1 MLKKKGY
8 QVQFLWVPAHEGIL
22 GNELA
27 HQAALEATVEG
38 RTIDITYKDPKRLRS
53 AAMRNERQFIRQ
65 ERIQAF
71 QNDLYGHFTR
81 KLDQA
86 LPQRHT
92 LKLYNKLS
100 IIDAS
105 ILIQLRSGHA
115 KLNKYLHRIKKAN
128 SAQCRYSYLEESIRH
143 FVIEYSTWANQ
154 RKAIH
159 RVVKERFTDLSYLL
173 GG

>member
-8 QVQFLWVPAHEGIL
+8 QVQFLWIPAHEGIL

-38 RTIDITYKDPKRLRS
+38 RIIDITHKDLKRLRS
-53 AAMRNERQFIRQ
+53 AAIRNKQQLIRR

-92 LKLYNKLS
+92 LKLYNKLL

-105 ILIQLRSGHA
+105 ILIQLRLGHT

-128 SAQCRYSYLEESIRH
+128 SAQYRYSYPKESIRH
-143 FVIEYSTWANQ
+143 FVIEYS
-154 RKAIH
+154 I
-159 RVVKERFTDLSYLL
+159 
-173 GG
+173 